1 MTSSTPANE
10 YVTDTM
16 ALVLRLE
23 RRRMGE
29 RAKAAFE
36 AVEAGTAAIHVP
48 GIVLAEILYL
58 SERGRISAS
67 VEKVADYMRRNPNCK
82 EAPLSLAVIQAASGI
97 TDIPELH
104 DRLIA
109 ATGRLLGMKVITV
122 DPAIENS
129 QFVGTLW

>member
-1 MTSSTPANE
+1 
-10 YVTDTM
+10 M

-29 RAKAAFE
+29 RGKAAFE
-36 AVEAGTAAIHVP
+36 ALEAGSATIHVP

-58 SERGRISAS
+58 SERGRISAT
-67 VEKVADYMRRNPNCK
+67 VEQVTDYMRRNARCR
-82 EAPLSLAVIQAASGI
+82 EAPLNLAVIQAAGSI

-109 ATGRLLGMKVITV
+109 ATGRLLGLDIITV

-129 QFVGTLW
+129 EFVGTLW